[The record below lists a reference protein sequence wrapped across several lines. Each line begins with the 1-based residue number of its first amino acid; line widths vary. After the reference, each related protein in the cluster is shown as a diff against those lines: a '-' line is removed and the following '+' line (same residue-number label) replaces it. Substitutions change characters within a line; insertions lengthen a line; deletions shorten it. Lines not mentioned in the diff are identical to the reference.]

1 MIKVR
6 LEEGYPRIEDIFD
19 NSTQPSIGATQAQ
32 TYDKS
37 LKLVSTV
44 QPIIDCYVSSAVANV
59 RYFWVSPGCRS
70 IHEAVHQEGREVS
83 DSGRQQ

>member
-19 NSTQPSIGATQAQ
+19 NSTQPSKGATQAQ

-44 QPIIDCYVSSAVANV
+44 HPM
-59 RYFWVSPGCRS
+59 
-70 IHEAVHQEGREVS
+70 
-83 DSGRQQ
+83 

>member
-44 QPIIDCYVSSAVANV
+44 HPM
-59 RYFWVSPGCRS
+59 
-70 IHEAVHQEGREVS
+70 
-83 DSGRQQ
+83 